1 MTKWSGAKFTV
12 WQTAIHLGTDHCSG
26 SLGTVCLKYRNT
38 SKWCISL
45 IWGIQIILSVL
56 CNDHN
61 KLKENKQNVIT
72 QIKYITKTSYI
83 MLLKSCLYATIVTTQ
98 SNLQSFCRYWCKF
111 KKDNFLSISCMFS
124 KRLVGLTKYIFFKW
138 VAIKSTKQRWWK
150 IKPKG
155 KLFPPKY

>member
-98 SNLQSFCRYWCKF
+98 SNSQ
-111 KKDNFLSISCMFS
+111 ISSHF
-124 KRLVGLTKYIFFKW
+124 VGTDVNLRKIIFFLYH
-138 VAIKSTKQRWWK
+138 VCFQ
-150 IKPKG
+150 KG
-155 KLFPPKY
+155 